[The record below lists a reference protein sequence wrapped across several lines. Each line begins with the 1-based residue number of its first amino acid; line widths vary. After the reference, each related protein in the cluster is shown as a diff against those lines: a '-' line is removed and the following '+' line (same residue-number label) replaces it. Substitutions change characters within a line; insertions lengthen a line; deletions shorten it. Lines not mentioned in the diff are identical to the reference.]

1 MNTAPQSPAPE
12 PAAAGPHDVIVIG
25 SGAAGLSAALTLAE
39 HCRVLVLA
47 KGGDPNAM
55 TAPPQP
61 PAPPAPPPEPKP
73 APQLVAANV
82 VGGGLPPKKR
92 PLEAAEYLIP
102 PPVAAT
108 TPLLLAA
115 RAGSVDAMKAL
126 IAAGAKPDMKATD
139 GLSLSLAAAGSGSLD
154 AVKYALTLDPNINAV
169 AQGGKSIIHMALAN
183 RTATDNE
190 AIITYLAD
198 KGATLNV
205 RDEHGITPADF
216 VNRVGPEKI
225 RVFYVQFIKDRGVV
239 ASTNH

>member
-1 MNTAPQSPAPE
+1 MDVVNHGWDVNSRDHDGRQLIHV
-12 PAAAGPHDVIVIG
+12 AAANGNADLVK
-25 SGAAGLSAALTLAE
+25 
-39 HCRVLVLA
+39 LVLA

-55 TAPPQP
+55 TTP
-61 PAPPAPPPEPKP
+61 PAPPAPPKEI
-73 APQLVAANV
+73 LVAQAQPV
-82 VGGGLPPKKR
+82 AVGGGDGKPKKR

-108 TPLLLAA
+108 APLLLAA
-115 RAGSVDAMKAL
+115 HAGSVPAMQAL
-126 IAAGAKPDMKATD
+126 IAAGAKPDVKATD
-139 GLSLSLAAAGSGSLD
+139 GLTLALAAAGSGNLE

-169 AQGGKSIIHMALAN
+169 AQGGKSIIHMVVAN

-198 KGATLNV
+198 KGAVLNV
-205 RDEHGITPADF
+205 KDEHGITPADF

-239 ASTNH
+239 ASLNH